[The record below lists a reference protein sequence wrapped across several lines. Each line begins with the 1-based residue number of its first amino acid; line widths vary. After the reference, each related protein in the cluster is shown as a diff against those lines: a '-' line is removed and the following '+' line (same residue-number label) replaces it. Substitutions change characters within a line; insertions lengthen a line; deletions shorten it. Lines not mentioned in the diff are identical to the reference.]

1 MRKFMMRISM
11 ISGCVSLL
19 AMTLPGLTTTHGQVV
34 RQMSVTIPFD
44 FIVGD
49 KMLPAG
55 QYTVGPYHVTGGAL
69 WSRLLI
75 RSVVEPPSN
84 RVIISS
90 TIPIYTNTAAG
101 KGRLIFNRYDG
112 DRYFLSQIWVS
123 GSSTGRQILKSGI
136 EQKLTKNAPTHHV
149 VSVVAQTQ

>member
-11 ISGCVSLL
+11 ILGCVSLL
-19 AMTLPGLTTTHGQVV
+19 AMTLPGLTTIHGQVV

-44 FIVGD
+44 FVVGN

-55 QYTVGPYHVTGGAL
+55 QYTVEPFHAAGGAL

-75 RSVVEPPSN
+75 RSVVESPSN
-84 RVIISS
+84 WVVISS
-90 TIPIYTNTAAG
+90 TIPIYTNATSG
-101 KGRLIFNRYDG
+101 KGRLIFNRYDR

-123 GSSTGRQILKSGI
+123 GNPTGRQVLKSRI
-136 EQKLTKNAPTHHV
+136 EQKLTKNVPAHHV
-149 VSVVAQTQ
+149 VSVVAQTR